1 MQSKGRIT
9 RLDRSRLWKKHYALP
24 SEHGAW
30 SWWLGPFLVGIAA
43 ARLPGWDLLIL
54 LVAAFA
60 SFFLHQPAAIATR
73 ALAGRRPEKDLG
85 LALPWVGAYALV
97 AISTVAWLVLRG
109 HTALLWLAA
118 LGVPFFAFHLGL
130 TYRKA
135 ERRQMAVEMVGAG
148 VMALWAPAAYW
159 VGGGSDHLEPWILW
173 ALTWAQSMGAIANV
187 YLRLE
192 QRRWAA
198 VPLRGERLRA
208 GRRTL
213 VHHLLGG
220 LLSVAFAASGLAPW
234 LTVAAFGAVLADAID
249 SILRPM
255 VGVRPPQIGFRQLA
269 STSLFVAL
277 MLVAYLAR

>member
-97 AISTVAWLVLRG
+97 AISTVAWLVL
-109 HTALLWLAA
+109 
-118 LGVPFFAFHLGL
+118 LGL